1 MKHPYSE
8 EILSAY
14 VDGELTDQERA
25 EVEHWLESSPGAR
38 ERLEDFR
45 GLSRLFASLPR
56 TEVPQEFP
64 TRVLQLAERRML
76 LPEAGTRSTQ
86 RRRWVLAIS
95 GSLASAALLLICL
108 QVQFRDPVPGNPG
121 GRNLPLPGVVNR
133 PRQNFADD
141 GATDRE
147 GGLVAANTPGQ
158 SDARDS
164 FDSTSQFPAAPAKGA
179 VAQAQGDIAA
189 DQAH

>member
-45 GLSRLFASLPR
+45 GLSRLFAGLPR

-76 LPEAGTRSTQ
+76 LPEAGTSSTR
-86 RRRWVLAIS
+86 RRRWILGIS
-95 GSLASAALLLICL
+95 GSLASAAVLLICL
-108 QVQFRDPVPGNPG
+108 QLQFRDPVPGNPG
-121 GRNLPLPGVVNR
+121 GRNLPLPRAANR
-133 PRQNFADD
+133 AQPDFA
-141 GATDRE
+141 ATDPE
-147 GGLVAANTPGQ
+147 GPLVAASTPGQ

-164 FDSTSQFPAAPAKGA
+164 SESASQVPA
-179 VAQAQGDIAA
+179 
-189 DQAH
+189 